1 MMKDLEKKLLLS
13 TFDEDI
19 ASLALQLQ
27 ELKRSPSWKE
37 IRKIVLHIRPSD
49 GRINKNEII
58 RSRIQ
63 PVLPIKK
70 KIQGK

>member
-27 ELKRSPSWKE
+27 ELKRNPDWKE
-37 IRKIVLHIRPSD
+37 IRKIVLHVRPSD
-49 GRINKNEII
+49 GRINKNEVIK
-58 RSRIQ
+58 SRIET
-63 PVLPIKK
+63 VS
-70 KIQGK
+70 KIRTY